1 MSESK
6 VKDDAWLVVKYGGS
20 SLADGAR
27 VSNAANMILEALRK
41 GKRIAVVVSA
51 MGRTTDDLMRIA
63 REALNGVDPGVS
75 DIDDLLSMGE
85 RTSARLLATVLRSMG
100 VEARYY
106 DPEGEDWPIITDDRF
121 GDAEPILSEC
131 ARRIRDHV
139 APLMVRGAV
148 PVIPGFIGRTL
159 DGRITTIGRG
169 GSDTTAFI
177 LARYLGA
184 GEVILVTDVDG
195 IMTADPKL
203 VGEAKPIP
211 EISARELAGLADSG
225 TKFIHKKAL
234 RYKPKDVN
242 VRVLNYRRGS
252 LEAGGTLIRGEFPG
266 ELEAKLG
273 FQDPID
279 MVTVVGRGVPS
290 NPQLIYRI
298 LRAASK
304 SGRILGVSSDENSL
318 ILYLSSPNG
327 KALRDIH
334 RVISG
339 AGGAA
344 AMAARRSIALIRVE
358 GVGLEDTPGI
368 IGRISNPLRERGIN
382 IFGIFTV
389 ASSISTLV
397 DWGRRDEAVQ
407 LIRDSLNH
415 EGNSVGG

>member
-1 MSESK
+1 MSEFK
-6 VKDDAWLVVKYGGS
+6 VRDDARLVVKYGGS

-27 VSNAANMILEALRK
+27 VSNAANMILEALKR
-41 GKRIAVVVSA
+41 GKRVAVVVSA

-63 REALNGVDPGVS
+63 SEALNGVNPGVS
-75 DIDDLLSMGE
+75 ELDDLLSMGE
-85 RTSARLLATVLRSMG
+85 RTSARLLTTVLRSMG
-100 VEARYY
+100 VEARYF
-106 DPEGEDWPIITDDRF
+106 DPEDEDWPIITDERF
-121 GDAEPILSEC
+121 GDAEPILPEC
-131 ARRIRDHV
+131 GLRIRDHV
-139 APLMVRGAV
+139 APLLDRGAV
-148 PVIPGFIGRTL
+148 PVIPGFIGKTL

-195 IMTADPKL
+195 IMTADPKI
-203 VGEAKPIP
+203 VGEAKPLP

-234 RYKPKDVN
+234 RYKPRDVN
-242 VRVLNYRRGS
+242 VRVLNYRRGT

-273 FQDPID
+273 FHEPID
-279 MVTVVGRGVPS
+279 MVTVVGRGLSS
-290 NPQLIYRI
+290 NPQLVYRL
-298 LRAASK
+298 LRAASS

-318 ILYLSSPNG
+318 ILYLSSPDG
-327 KALRDIH
+327 KALKRIH
-334 RVISG
+334 RIVSR
-339 AGGAA
+339 AGGAV

-368 IGRISNPLRERGIN
+368 IGRISNPLRDRGVN
-382 IFGIFTV
+382 IFGMFTV

-397 DWGRRDEAVQ
+397 DWEKRDEAVQ
-407 LIRDSLNH
+407 LIKESLDH
-415 EGNSVGG
+415 EQDQHP